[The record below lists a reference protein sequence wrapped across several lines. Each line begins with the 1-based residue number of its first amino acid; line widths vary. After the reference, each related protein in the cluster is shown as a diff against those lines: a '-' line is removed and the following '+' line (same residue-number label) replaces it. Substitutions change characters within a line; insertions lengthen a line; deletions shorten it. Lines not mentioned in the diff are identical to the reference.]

1 MFACVIIAMDY
12 QPILFIRTV
21 YASMFR
27 VYVYLSV
34 IRVIMFR
41 EFKFFSFVQIVAIAL
56 LQLLLLSLFFLMW
69 NQNRI
74 G

>member
-1 MFACVIIAMDY
+1 M
-12 QPILFIRTV
+12 P
-21 YASMFR
+21 SMFR

-56 LQLLLLSLFFLMW
+56 FQLLLLFFSNAKSKSHRLTKEQKKLNW
-69 NQNRI
+69 KYVRWV
-74 G
+74 